1 MAKSTYSSTIQLD
14 GIDCLDP
21 RVEYSECRRLGLSL
35 EWYGK
40 PNAYHLPRGRNPGR
54 GFVLMLKKD
63 LDTLDLNSTSH
74 KLSFFYGDV
83 KRDITGLV
91 IIHADTVIGSRKEDD
106 VNASYLVELADARW
120 LGQYTVVDTSYNVQ
134 STTNVTSGAAD
145 LYDASL
151 NSGSEWTWDTM
162 LSNLWGNLPSSAFGS
177 YPGSSNLTLPT
188 QMNPRD
194 YEFWGCNAWDAI
206 CKVLDDINAFV
217 TVEFTAAGVAEFV
230 LRNVGTSRPDITTV
244 LSDAADNAARLTH
257 RKEGTAAAVPENID
271 VFFPS
276 IDMGWQK
283 ETTDTLQI
291 TAKTYWR
298 NRPLHKVTVA
308 SSSILSGVTAI
319 AGTRVGIHDS
329 MLALYPSTGSGPS
342 NSSALTTRATDIA
355 TQYAQGLN
363 LGGDPVD
370 MGIYH
375 GIHLIEPGSDVAR
388 VSWYDMGDSAGMVTD
403 VVPGEL
409 GASGSF
415 LASRDR
421 GRAARP
427 FAPSEIGIHT
437 RRFPGPPD
445 LGTKHQPFE
454 HIAFFKLSG
463 SLSAFGTATAVP
475 LYDGSGANID
485 WQEDVHSSGISIYEG
500 TGTTYDE
507 DEVVVCVWSE
517 QANKWIVTNHTSGF
531 VDGTNT
537 TSYSFYA
544 DGDTGTRQLISN
556 GDELQILSEQTS
568 SVDGID
574 TRALAT
580 DTIKIKHH
588 DTSDLTGKYP
598 VGSTDTTK
606 SVESLTVD
614 VMGHVT
620 AIVIN
625 DKDTAE
631 CKTKL
636 STSDTCE
643 FFNDKPNTKATYDS
657 TEDQL
662 ITYEQIDDG
671 ADEHFELFIRA
682 AGIDGYDEDKIQVL
696 GHAVKGGGTAT
707 WTFYDVEQC

>member
-1 MAKSTYSSTIQLD
+1 MAKTTFSSTIQLD
-14 GIDCLDP
+14 DIDCLDP

-120 LGQYTVVDTSYNVQ
+120 LGQYTVVDRSYNVQ

-162 LSNLWGNLPSSAFGS
+162 LSNLWGNLPSSAFGA

-244 LSDAADNAARLTH
+244 LSDAADNAARLIH

-283 ETTDTLQI
+283 EATDTLQI

-298 NRPLHKVTVA
+298 NRPLYKVTVA
-308 SSSILSGVTAI
+308 SSAILSGVTAI

-370 MGIYH
+370 MGVYH
-375 GIHLIEPGSDVAR
+375 GIHLVEPGSDVAR

-427 FAPSEIGIHT
+427 FTPSEIGIHT

-500 TGTTYDE
+500 TGTSYTSG
-507 DEVVVCVWSE
+507 EVVVCVWSE
-517 QANKWIVTNHTSGF
+517 QANKWIATNHTSGY
-531 VDGTNT
+531 VDGST
-537 TSYSFYA
+537 YKFYA
-544 DGDTGTRQLISN
+544 DADDGPAQTITNNDTLWIKSA
-556 GDELQILSEQTS
+556 QTGS
-568 SVDGID
+568 PATDGID
-574 TRALAT
+574 TLAVNT
-580 DTIKIKHH
+580 DEIHISHH
-588 DTSDLTGKYP
+588 DTSALHGAANADA
-598 VGSTDTTK
+598 TDGLR
-606 SVESLTVD
+606 SITVD
-614 VMGHVT
+614 TMGHVT
-620 AIVIN
+620 AWDVQ
-625 DKDTAE
+625 TV
-631 CKTKL
+631 CKVQL
-636 STSDTCE
+636 SATSDCE
-643 FFNDKPNTKATYDS
+643 YFNDHCADLSNAYTVNEDLRIHYDPIRIDAS
-657 TEDQL
+657 ESCRWFIDAHL
-662 ITYEQIDDG
+662 I
-671 ADEHFELFIRA
+671 L
-682 AGIDGYDEDKIQVL
+682 GYDIDKIQIL
-696 GHAVKGGGTAT
+696 GHAGGGAAAAPIK
-707 WTFYDVEQC
+707 WYDVEQC